1 VKEHLTELDTQAND
15 TDLVFLKGLL
25 DNPAV
30 AEAIRVS
37 FIMLIRLMLKELNCT
52 GIYGR
57 MWLICL

>member
-15 TDLVFLKGLL
+15 TDLAFLKGLL

-37 FIMLIRLMLKELNCT
+37 LLC
-52 GIYGR
+52 
-57 MWLICL
+57 